1 MGRQGKEHKFLARQV
16 SSGQTTNA
24 LACFD
29 FVKITAAVW
38 GSRTFKVKMQ
48 MLKVT
53 GFKDCMA
60 QNTRNIPLLIAEAFS
75 SLDSASS

>member
-1 MGRQGKEHKFLARQV
+1 MGKQGKEHKFLARQF
-16 SSGQTTNA
+16 SPGQTTNA

-29 FVKITAAVW
+29 FLKITAAVW

-60 QNTRNIPLLIAEAFS
+60 QNTRNVPLFIAEAFS
-75 SLDSASS
+75 SLDSTSY